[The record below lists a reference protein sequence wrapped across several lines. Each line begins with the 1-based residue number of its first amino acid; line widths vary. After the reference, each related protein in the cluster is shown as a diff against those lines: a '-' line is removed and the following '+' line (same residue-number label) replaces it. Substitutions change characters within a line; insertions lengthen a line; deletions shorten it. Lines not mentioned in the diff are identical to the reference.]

1 MLFVALSESADRG
14 QLLLV
19 DGGLCRYHLR
29 KDGAVTIR
37 EIIVLPASRGKGIGR
52 ALVGA
57 VLRQCPGA
65 VVRARCPADYPANG
79 FWERMGF
86 QKQPTTGGVNLWERL
101 A

>member
-1 MLFVALSESADRG
+1 MIFVALSEAADRG
-14 QLLLV
+14 QLILV
-19 DGGLCRYHLR
+19 AGGLCRFHLR

-37 EIIVLPASRGKGIGR
+37 EIIVLPASRGRGIGR
-52 ALVGA
+52 AMVDA
-57 VLRQCPGA
+57 VLQQHPGA

-86 QKQPTTGGVNLWERL
+86 RRQATTGGVNLWERL